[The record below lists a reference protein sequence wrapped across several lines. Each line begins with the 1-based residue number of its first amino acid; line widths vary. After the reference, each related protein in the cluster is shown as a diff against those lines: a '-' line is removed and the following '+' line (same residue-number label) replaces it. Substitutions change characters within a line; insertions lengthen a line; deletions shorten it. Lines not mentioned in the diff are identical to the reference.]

1 MARTNYLGIKYL
13 GMIYKNIIFCTCILV
28 ISNGSVG
35 GNNKAKQTKMAGPA
49 CCSNPPILNSF
60 AGAGHVDKIGGLN
73 AYLTGSPH
81 STRAILFVSDIY
93 GTLVFSTLFHY

>member
-1 MARTNYLGIKYL
+1 
-13 GMIYKNIIFCTCILV
+13 
-28 ISNGSVG
+28 
-35 GNNKAKQTKMAGPA
+35 MAGPA

-73 AYLTGSPH
+73 AYLTGSLH

-93 GTLVFSTLFHY
+93 GTLFNSFSLLISPFFIIPALFQIYLLNFICRI

>member
-1 MARTNYLGIKYL
+1 
-13 GMIYKNIIFCTCILV
+13 
-28 ISNGSVG
+28 
-35 GNNKAKQTKMAGPA
+35 MAGPA

-73 AYLTGSPH
+73 AYLTGSLH

-93 GTLVFSTLFHY
+93 GTLFNSFSLLISPFFIIPALFQIHLLNFFCRI